1 MARSAGGRVVEQGTE
16 QAVNASEQ
24 LQQQIEFRKMGCSP
38 IEAIDKDDIQDV
50 AEQLREAADLL
61 EAGSE
66 AMYY

>member
-16 QAVNASEQ
+16 QALTAAEQ
-24 LQQQIEFRKMGCSP
+24 LQERIDLRKMACSP
-38 IEAIDKDDIQDV
+38 VEAIDEEDIQQT
-50 AEQLREAADLL
+50 AEQLRAAADLL

>member
-24 LQQQIEFRKMGCSP
+24 LQERIELRKMSCSP
-38 IEAIDKDDIQDV
+38 IEAIDKDDIQTV